1 MLHIQIPHADTPK
14 IAAMIDYSV
23 SVIFG
28 RFLNQ
33 RFTTEPSRDGRFH
46 ITLDGRTLT
55 LPADFFDALDTAP
68 AQALPETVAGLW
80 DSASSPFPVTLIE
93 PTLPVMFGAA
103 TLTATPKK
111 IEIGIDI
118 IGSVFFMLSR
128 YEEVPPRNGQPPAR
142 DNHDRAPA
150 HASLA
155 YRAGFLDRPIVTE
168 YMELLWAAMGA
179 LWPGLSRPKRDSQ
192 IYISCDVDSPYC
204 ESTQGVGKL
213 ARTVAR
219 DIIKDKNPLAP
230 LGRLRNYLTSRGG
243 DFSHDPYDCFD
254 WYMNA
259 CEAAGRQA
267 RFYFITDHSGG
278 RIDGYYDI
286 FEPRIK
292 ALMQDMHAR
301 GHEMGV
307 HSSYKTYQSQEQTR
321 RERARMIEACA
332 RANITTEIKGNRQ
345 HFLRWD
351 SAQTPAHLQAA
362 GYDYDT
368 SGSYADRAGFRYGTT
383 WSFPMW
389 DWTSGHAMTL
399 LQRPL
404 ALMECSVI
412 APRYMGMGYTEAA
425 LSTMQEIKK
434 RALAFDGDFTLLW
447 HNSHFQTPDDARFFT
462 ELIT

>member
-1 MLHIQIPHADTPK
+1 MLHIHTPYTDTPK

-28 RFLNQ
+28 HFLGQ
-33 RFTTEPSRDGRFH
+33 SYTAEPSRNGRFH
-46 ITLDGRTLT
+46 ITLEGRTLT
-55 LPADFFDALDTAP
+55 LPADFYYALEHDP
-68 AQALPETVAGLW
+68 AKAVPETVAATW

-93 PTLPVMFGAA
+93 PRLPVIFGTPDITA
-103 TLTATPKK
+103 TLEK
-111 IEIGIDI
+111 IDIGIDI

-128 YEEVPPRNGQPPAR
+128 YEEVSSQNGTPPAR

-155 YRAGFLDRPIVTE
+155 YRAEFLHRPIVTE
-168 YMELLWAAMGA
+168 YVELLWVAMHA
-179 LWPGLSRPKRDSQ
+179 LWPGLSRPTRDSQ

-204 ESTQGVGKL
+204 ESTQGIGKL

-219 DIIKDKNPLAP
+219 DIIKDKKPLAP
-230 LGRLRNYLTSRGG
+230 LGRLRNYLASRGG

-267 RFYFITDHSGG
+267 QFYFITDHSGG

-286 FEPRIK
+286 FQPRIK
-292 ALMQDMHAR
+292 ALMQNMHAR

-307 HSSYKTYQSQEQTR
+307 HSSYQTYQSAAQTT

-332 RANITTEIKGNRQ
+332 RADITTEIKGNRQ

-351 SAQTPAHLQAA
+351 SAQTPAHLHAA

-389 DWTSGHAMTL
+389 DWTSGRAMTL

-434 RALAFDGDFTLLW
+434 RALAFGGDFTLLW
-447 HNSHFQTPDDARFFT
+447 HNSHFQTPGDARFFT